1 MERGLE
7 YVKQHQALD
16 REERAAWR
24 DAKKM
29 QAQADIKLAQ
39 IRSEEKRRADE
50 IKIQMAKIEADKELT
65 LKEME
70 LKVQDQASTSAAAA
84 PPPCNRDAKSLKLL
98 YFIDE
103 KVELDS
109 YLLCFERY
117 AENASWE

>member
-1 MERGLE
+1 M
-7 YVKQHQALD
+7 KQHQALD

-24 DAKKM
+24 DAEKM

-70 LKVQDQASTSAAAA
+70 FKVQDQTSTSAAAA

-109 YLLCFERY
+109 YLLCFECY